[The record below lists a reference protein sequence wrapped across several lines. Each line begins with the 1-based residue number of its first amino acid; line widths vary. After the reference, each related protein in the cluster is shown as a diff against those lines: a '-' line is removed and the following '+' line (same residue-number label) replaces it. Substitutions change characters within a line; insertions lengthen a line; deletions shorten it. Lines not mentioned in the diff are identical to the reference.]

1 MQKRFTFVL
10 LLIASLSVFG
20 ELPEMILGK
29 AKIEPGINLIFEGAI
44 KDDVFPPAKFGSEED
59 SDIHLEVLANWNE
72 DAPSGAPEGGFVA
85 YLRITAVITNQE
97 TTQTKSVE
105 LLPHINMSDNLHY
118 ALNVKLP
125 GKRSDTYAIKF
136 AVSPP
141 RSYDLGLHYDWSEE
155 VGSYL
160 IKSHE
165 FEYKNLDFFEI
176 SNSSRR

>member
-1 MQKRFTFVL
+1 MRKNLFYISLVALIFCKTAWAETLLGIKEINPGISLTFE
-10 LLIASLSVFG
+10 IAAKDTILPAEFY
-20 ELPEMILGK
+20 LPE
-29 AKIEPGINLIFEGAI
+29 
-44 KDDVFPPAKFGSEED
+44 KDT
-59 SDIHLEVLANWNE
+59 DIHVEMLAVWSE
-72 DAPSGAPEGGFVA
+72 SAPAGSIAGGFVA
-85 YLRITAVITNQE
+85 YLRITAMITNQE